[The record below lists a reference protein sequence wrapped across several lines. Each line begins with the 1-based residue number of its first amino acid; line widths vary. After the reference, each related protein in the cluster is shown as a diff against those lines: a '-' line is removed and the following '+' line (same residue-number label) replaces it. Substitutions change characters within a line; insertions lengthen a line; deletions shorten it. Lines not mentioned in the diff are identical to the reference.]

1 MNFSRFPGFFPAGKI
16 FFNLICVFGEN
27 VYFTEKFRYT
37 WYYMCKHCY
46 FFCRIPTQFSC
57 TFPILK
63 VNTAPEKVIEYDT
76 LYVQCHQDSTNHKG
90 FASKSSI
97 SLLKFT
103 KNGLKKKLRKS
114 WPRID
119 LQSLK
124 RKN

>member
-1 MNFSRFPGFFPAGKI
+1 MGKM
-16 FFNLICVFGEN
+16 
-27 VYFTEKFRYT
+27 KFAKELSNSFADQEDMALLT
-37 WYYMCKHCY
+37 MIK
-46 FFCRIPTQFSC
+46 IPTQFSY